1 MSIVGSDGS
10 RTAHDTGPQ
19 ADQLG
24 DYLARIGRTPL
35 LTAEEEV
42 ALAGRVAAGRSAARL
57 LAAGGAR
64 PGLEELAADGQAARE
79 HLIRANLRLVV
90 AVAKRYA
97 YRGMSWADVVQDGN
111 LGLIEAVERFDH
123 TRGHRFATCATWWI
137 RKYIQQGLEYAH
149 TMRLPI
155 GVQDELGRLARAESD
170 VAQRLGRTPTEDELA
185 AHLGEKAAKLVLL
198 RRISQGCV
206 SLDLAP
212 GDLVEDPGGPA
223 PVESAEREALK
234 DVLTELVAGLAPRQ
248 AMIVRMRFGLDGQDE
263 HTPRQIADRMGV
275 TPHWVRQLERESL
288 ARLCRRGTRAGLTA
302 WTGLG

>member
-1 MSIVGSDGS
+1 MSIVGSNGS
-10 RTAHDTGPQ
+10 HTAREAGPQ
-19 ADQLG
+19 ADHLG

-35 LTAEEEV
+35 LTAEEEI
-42 ALAGRVAAGRSAARL
+42 ALAERVAAGRTAARL
-57 LAAGGAR
+57 LATDGAR

-123 TRGHRFATCATWWI
+123 TRGHRFSTCATWWI
-137 RKYIQQGLEYAH
+137 RKYIQQGLEHAH

-155 GVQDELGRLARAESD
+155 GVQDELGKLAQAES
-170 VAQRLGRTPTEDELA
+170 VVTQRLGRTPTEEELA
-185 AHLGEKAAKLVLL
+185 AHLGEKPAKLVLL
-198 RRISQGCV
+198 RRVSQGCV

-212 GDLVEDPGGPA
+212 GDLVEDPGGLT
-223 PVESAEREALK
+223 PVETAERKALK
-234 DVLTELVAGLAPRQ
+234 ETLATLVAGLAPRQ

-263 HTPRQIADRMGV
+263 HTPRQVADRMGL
-275 TPHWVRQLERESL
+275 TSHWVRQLERESL
-288 ARLCRRGTRAGLTA
+288 ARLCRRGASAGLTA
-302 WTGLG
+302 WIGLG